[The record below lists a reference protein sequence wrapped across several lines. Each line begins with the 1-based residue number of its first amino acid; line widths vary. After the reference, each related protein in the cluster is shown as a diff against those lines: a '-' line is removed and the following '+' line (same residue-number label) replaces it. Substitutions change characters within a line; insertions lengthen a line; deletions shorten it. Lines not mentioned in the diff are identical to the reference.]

1 MRVKI
6 LNLDKMP
13 DSMGEIFDPPGVTVR
28 EGEVPVVYDYSDDI
42 TKLMG
47 YATLE
52 VAVDGVYATIR
63 PFKETEKTIMY
74 LYPGAGG
81 MTTER
86 VGNIIKKCQIR
97 VVGVHMG
104 RNTDYRIKTIGEQ
117 LEEKK

>member
-13 DSMGEIFDPPGVTVR
+13 DSMGEIIDPPGVTVR

-52 VAVDGVYATIR
+52 VAVDGVYANIR
-63 PFKETEKTIMY
+63 HREGAAHTLLG

-81 MTTER
+81 VTTER
-86 VGNIIKKCQIR
+86 VGNIIKKCEIR
-97 VVGVHMG
+97 MVGVHMG
-104 RNTDYRIKTIGEQ
+104 RNADYRIKTIGVQ
-117 LEEKK
+117 LEEA